1 MNWKRIVVAKLYIAL
16 CVFAAAGLPTKA
28 VWGQEDYRRL
38 YTFDGGGVVSLA
50 GDVNGDGYKDVIVG
64 QPSTNSGMPSY
75 VKIYSGKDG
84 SNIHTIRDEGLFF
97 GWSVAG
103 AGDVDKDGFDDVI
116 VGDFSSGPAGAVG
129 PTGTAKVFSGKSW
142 EIIYSLNGPVEGG
155 SFGYTVSGAG
165 DVNADGYDDFIV
177 GSPSERNMAGSVR
190 VYSGKDGTVLYLLAP
205 QVPDPNLSRVI
216 DRFGDAVAGVGDVN
230 KDGYDDF
237 VVGAPNDSNEDLG
250 HYDTLEGSARVFS
263 GKDGSVIYTVWGGT
277 YSDVEHGSMLG
288 FSVSG
293 AGDVNKDG
301 HPDFIVGALDEPWD
315 VEVASDGPGEAF
327 VFSGKDGA
335 LLHSFDGERSEEAQY
350 ANWHPNFGWSVSG
363 AGDMNGDGFDDVIVG
378 APMYMPAYKNATGR
392 AQVFSGKDGSILYS
406 FDGETWGGQLGY
418 SVSGVGD
425 INGDGLADVVVAE
438 GFDRSNFGGPAT
450 RVVVFSDSC
459 PNDPDK
465 AVPGQCGCG
474 TPDTDSDND
483 GIADCNENKPPT
495 DITLSAKTIAEN
507 SGSNAVVGA
516 FTTTDPD
523 SGDTFTYT
531 LVAGVGDTDNS
542 VFNIS
547 GNTLRA
553 TNNFDFE
560 TKSSY
565 KIRVRSSDREGLFVE
580 KEFTIDVTDAE
591 EAVTGTASNDSFIAT
606 YTGDGTAHRWLVTRG
621 GSTVFNG
628 PVASGIVIDGLAGN
642 DTLQVVGRSVNDA
655 LALHASH
662 VSVMGAVLKF
672 PGVENLRLVGSGG
685 NDTISLMGQP
695 STVTIIDGGSGTDR
709 LESSSGNNTWT
720 VTGAGAGNVNGA
732 PSFVAVETL
741 VGGPDNDQFNF
752 AAAGT
757 VAGQVVGGSGVDT
770 LNLSAK
776 TTSQTVNL
784 QTNAAT
790 STGGIRDIDIIVGGS
805 AATDTLI
812 GPNTANS
819 WIIDGANSGRLN
831 AQALF
836 DGFENIT
843 GGTGADAFIVEAGG
857 SLGRVVNGGTGTDLL
872 DLSAKVGTIEF
883 RLGATPTITGI
894 IGGYIGIE
902 RLVGNSSADSKI
914 VGTNANST
922 WSVGSNGQINIGSV
936 NYLAV
941 GTLVAGTGTDTL
953 MGSALSNTWT
963 LTAPNAGTLT
973 AGHAGLMFSGMEN
986 LVGGSLAD
994 QFVFGA
1000 EGSLSGTLNAG
1011 LGVDSVDFSQKTY
1024 CTRVWASAIPWIEGA
1039 GGIDSVDLAGFLG
1052 VERVFGKLSESGEV
1066 CSMVLGPPN
1075 APTLFRV
1082 SELGEIIV
1090 GTVAYSGFN
1099 LVEGTSGNDTIV
1111 GPSAVNIWRIG
1122 AYQRV
1127 GYYIVRDILETPSFT
1142 LYLEGITNFTG
1153 GSMVDEFY
1161 LVSHHQPGYQPGAV
1175 LNGGSGEDILHVGRT
1190 FNFAV
1195 IDQIR
1200 LGQTMQIEPSFTGG
1214 VYSIEKINFNGYRE

>member
-64 QPSTNSGMPSY
+64 QPSASSGVPTSY

-205 QVPDPNLSRVI
+205 QVPDPNLFSVA
-216 DRFGDAVAGVGDVN
+216 DRFGNSVAGAGDVN
-230 KDGYDDF
+230 KDGYHDF
-237 VVGAPNDSNEDLG
+237 MVGAPYDSNEDIG
-250 HYDTLEGSARVFS
+250 HHDTFEGSARVFS
-263 GKDGSVIYTVWGGT
+263 GKDGSVIHTVWGHLITTPDG
-277 YSDVEHGSMLG
+277 DQGSTLG
-288 FSVSG
+288 NSVSA
-293 AGDVNKDG
+293 AGDVNRDG
-301 HPDFIVGALDEPWD
+301 YPDFIAGAPNHDHGSTWP
-315 VEVASDGPGEAF
+315 SFGPGEAF

-335 LLHSFDGERSEEAQY
+335 LLHSFSGEKSEGEWEAQVQR
-350 ANWHPNFGWSVSG
+350 FGDCVSG
-363 AGDMNGDGFDDVIVG
+363 AGDVNGDQHDDVIVG
-378 APMYMPAYKNATGR
+378 AAGYKLSGR
-392 AQVFSGKDGSILYS
+392 AQVFSGKDGALLYS
-406 FDGETWGGQLGY
+406 FEGDIDTWTSVGY
-418 SVSGVGD
+418 SVSGGGD
-425 INGDGLADVVVAE
+425 VNGDGLADLVVASPN
-438 GFDRSNFGGPAT
+438 RPSVHPS

-459 PNDPDK
+459 PNDPNK

-474 TPDTDSDND
+474 IPDTDSDND
-483 GIADCNENKPPT
+483 GTADCNENKPPT

-507 SGSNAVVGA
+507 SGSNAVVGT

-531 LVAGVGDTDNS
+531 LVAGVGDVDNS
-542 VFNIS
+542 AFNIS

-591 EAVTGTASNDSFIAT
+591 EVVTGTASNDAFIAT
-606 YTGDGTAHRWLVTRG
+606 YTGDGAAHRWLVTRG

-628 PVASGIVIDGLAGN
+628 PVASGIIIDGLAGN

-662 VSVMGAVLKF
+662 VSVMGAVLRF

-685 NDTISLMGQP
+685 NDTIALMGQP
-695 STVTIIDGGSGTDR
+695 STVTIIDGGAGTDR

-720 VTGAGAGNVNGA
+720 VTGAGAGNINGS

-805 AATDTLI
+805 SATDTLI

-894 IGGYIGIE
+894 IGGYVGIE
-902 RLVGNSSADSKI
+902 RLVGNSSNDSKI

-963 LTAPNAGTLT
+963 LTAQNAGTLT
-973 AGHAGLMFSGMEN
+973 AGQTGLMFSGMEN

-1000 EGSLSGTLNAG
+1000 EGSLSGTINAG
-1011 LGVDSVDFSQKTY
+1011 LGVDSLDFSQKAY
-1024 CTRVWASAIPWIEGA
+1024 CTRVWASAIPWIEGRGI
-1039 GGIDSVDLAGFLG
+1039 GGVDLAGFIG
-1052 VERVFGKLSESGEV
+1052 VERVFGKLSESGEF
-1066 CSMVLGPPN
+1066 CSVVLGPPN

-1099 LVEGTSGNDTIV
+1099 SVEGLSGNDTIV
-1111 GPSAVNIWRIG
+1111 GPSSKNKWSFCVKDSSA
-1122 AYQRV
+1122 
-1127 GYYIVRDILETPSFT
+1127 IVRGNMVFLETDSFVLT
-1142 LYLEGITNFTG
+1142 IYGIKNLTG
-1153 GSMVDEFY
+1153 GSMADDFY
-1161 LVSHHQPGYQPGAV
+1161 MFCLGMSEGGV
-1175 LNGGSGEDILHVGRT
+1175 LNGGDGEDTLHAGPWENSVQFRGVS
-1190 FNFAV
+1190 F
-1195 IDQIR
+1195 DQIR
-1200 LGQTMQIEPSFTGG
+1200 IGQTIQIEYSFSG
-1214 VYSIEKINFNGYRE
+1214 VYSIEKINFNGRSG